1 MHTGALHRPAICV
14 NVVQKTTCAAADM
27 HAAMMIF
34 KTKTK
39 RTLPW
44 ERSKS
49 QALDKYLQL
58 QRTRTAPSKAFN
70 TKLQSRSKPI
80 SCGFCSESEQNP
92 NQYQELKVSSLT
104 YTRVMRMALTG
115 GICWTLLFLVG
126 SRRNCKDSAQNLFDD
141 PTVGVRKVRSTIS
154 GLEPGRI
161 CKWVTTAFDDPRRG
175 GSRLKRK
182 FWFWTLDL

>member
-1 MHTGALHRPAICV
+1 V

-34 KTKTK
+34 KKPK
-39 RTLPW
+39 QRELCL
-44 ERSKS
+44 ERDQNHKLSIS
-49 QALDKYLQL
+49 IWQL
-58 QRTRTAPSKAFN
+58 QRTIRTAPSKAFN

-80 SCGFCSESEQNP
+80 SCGFCSDSEQNP
-92 NQYQELKVSSLT
+92 HQDQELKVSSLT

-115 GICWTLLFLVG
+115 GICWALLFLVG
-126 SRRNCKDSAQNLFDD
+126 SRRICKDSAQNLFDD
-141 PTVGVRKVRSTIS
+141 PTVGVRKVRSTINR
-154 GLEPGRI
+154 LEPGRI
-161 CKWVTTAFDDPRRG
+161 CKWVTAALDDPRRG